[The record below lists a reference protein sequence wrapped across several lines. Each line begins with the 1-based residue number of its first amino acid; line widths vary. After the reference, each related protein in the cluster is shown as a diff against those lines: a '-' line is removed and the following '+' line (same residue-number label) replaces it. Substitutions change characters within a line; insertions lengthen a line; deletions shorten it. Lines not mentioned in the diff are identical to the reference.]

1 MEDNLY
7 RQAIVISKP
16 SAEAYEFIPS
26 EDLILSLGGKHP
38 LRNIFSV
45 SQYLDFEYE
54 KLKRLKEI
62 YALKK
67 IIMPKAPHNTSQY
80 LMDLHPVIEF
90 NSEELLG
97 STRDYI
103 EEFLEV
109 LVLPD

>member
-1 MEDNLY
+1 MKKCQRSDLRFCVKPQKTKD
-7 RQAIVISKP
+7 RQAARIKTT
-16 SAEAYEFIPS
+16 
-26 EDLILSLGGKHP
+26 K
-38 LRNIFSV
+38 
-45 SQYLDFEYE
+45 

-67 IIMPKAPHNTSQY
+67 LIMPKAPHNTSQY

-90 NSEELLG
+90 NCEELLG

>member
-1 MEDNLY
+1 MKKCQRSDLRFCVKPQKAKD
-7 RQAIVISKP
+7 RQ
-16 SAEAYEFIPS
+16 SARI
-26 EDLILSLGGKHP
+26 KTTK
-38 LRNIFSV
+38 
-45 SQYLDFEYE
+45 